1 MENLYSRLDITK
13 NIARVEHLCRKTS
26 HSVSRTSQ
34 RKAQHD
40 CWPEARLVL
49 SGTKEYPA
57 SLQAH
62 HNEGEPIA
70 RIQGLIKEDHFSFLT
85 VLT

>member
-1 MENLYSRLDITK
+1 MCK
-13 NIARVEHLCRKTS
+13 KTS
-26 HSVSRTSQ
+26 HSVSRANLG
-34 RKAQHD
+34 KAKHE
-40 CWPEARLVL
+40 CWPEVKLVL

-70 RIQGLIKEDHFSFLT
+70 RIQGLIREDRFPFLEM
-85 VLT
+85 LR